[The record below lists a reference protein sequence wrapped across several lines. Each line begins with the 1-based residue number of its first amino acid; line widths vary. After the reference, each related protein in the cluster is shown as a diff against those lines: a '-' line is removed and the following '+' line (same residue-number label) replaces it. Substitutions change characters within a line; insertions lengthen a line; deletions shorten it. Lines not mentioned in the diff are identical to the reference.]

1 MQISDF
7 LQENGEILDR
17 WTDRVFATYPAGGVG
32 ALKKQKDQFAN
43 PIGYNI
49 KQATTTL
56 YKHFCHDTELE
67 PALTALEDLIRI
79 RAVQEFA
86 PSEAVSFLY
95 LLKEV
100 VKDEN
105 KRAKDDAALSLK
117 EWIVFEERV
126 DAIAFRVF
134 DMYMANRERLYK
146 VRISEMERRAHIIT
160 DNAVCPS
167 ALMRQ
172 NKQEQTKVEPINI
185 QSSHEAR

>member
-17 WTDRVFATYPAGGVG
+17 WIDRVFATYPAGGVD

-49 KQATTTL
+49 KHALTAL

-67 PALTALEDLIRI
+67 PVLTALEDLIRI
-79 RAVQEFA
+79 RAVQDFA

-105 KRAKDDAALSLK
+105 KRAKGDAALGLD
-117 EWIVFEERV
+117 EWLVFEARV
-126 DAIAFRVF
+126 DGIAFRVF
-134 DMYMANRERLYK
+134 DMYTASRERLYK
-146 VRISEMERRAHIIT
+146 VRVSELERRTHFIT

-167 ALMRQ
+167 ALIRQ
-172 NKQEQTKVEPINI
+172 NKP
-185 QSSHEAR
+185 EAIKG